1 MLWKWL
7 YAAYKEIQGFYTFP
21 SMLMVVAVGFY
32 NLAID
37 HHALKKKKLKRE
49 AKLSRIIG
57 IAYILGGI
65 GLFVA
70 IKIFQ

>member
-7 YAAYKEIQGFYTFP
+7 AAVYKEVQGFYTFS

-32 NLAID
+32 NLVID
-37 HHALKKKKLKRE
+37 YHSLKNKKLKRE

-57 IAYILGGI
+57 MVYIFGGI
-65 GLFVA
+65 GLFVV